1 MWMVL
6 SGRAFTADE
15 VVANGF
21 ALAKAPAGGA
31 HARRCNWPG
40 SWPSIEIAALVA
52 NKALLR
58 EGWAQQIVDVW
69 DRETAAMK
77 AIALEFGPIGWSAS
91 E

>member
-1 MWMVL
+1 
-6 SGRAFTADE
+6 
-15 VVANGF
+15 
-21 ALAKAPAGGA
+21 LAE
-31 HARRCNWPG
+31 HQ
-40 SWPSIEIAALVA
+40 IAALVA

-77 AIALEFGPIGWSAS
+77 AIALELGPIGWSAS